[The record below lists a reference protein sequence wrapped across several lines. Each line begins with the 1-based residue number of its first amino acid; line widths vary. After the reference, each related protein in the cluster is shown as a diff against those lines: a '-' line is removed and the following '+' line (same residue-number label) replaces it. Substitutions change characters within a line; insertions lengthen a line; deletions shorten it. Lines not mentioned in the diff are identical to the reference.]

1 MGPWGCRP
9 LTPPLGSQTSHQI
22 HPIRLPEGRYVG
34 ELHQHALQVHDNGS
48 CQDCLGERRE
58 CHHGLLRDAQMLTSL
73 TTWAGARLML
83 A

>member
-1 MGPWGCRP
+1 MSVNCINMPFKFTIMAAAR
-9 LTPPLGSQTSHQI
+9 TA
-22 HPIRLPEGRYVG
+22 YVRG
-34 ELHQHALQVHDNGS
+34 
-48 CQDCLGERRE
+48 E